1 MKIYNQPECHCGNT
15 SDVSG
20 HCDNTQDTCN

>member
-1 MKIYNQPECHCGNT
+1 MKNVNQPECHCGNT

-20 HCDNTQDTCN
+20 HCDNTQDACK